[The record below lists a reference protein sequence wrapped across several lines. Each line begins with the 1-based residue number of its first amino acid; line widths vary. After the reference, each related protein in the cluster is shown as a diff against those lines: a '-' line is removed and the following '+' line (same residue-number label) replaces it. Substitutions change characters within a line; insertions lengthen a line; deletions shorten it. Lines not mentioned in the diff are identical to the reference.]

1 MGLLVS
7 LIVGGLIGW
16 IASAIMGSD
25 TGLLMNIIVGIVGS
39 GLGSWLF
46 GDVLKIGGAK
56 QAGSFNI
63 AGMIFGVL
71 GAIVL
76 LFIVGLIF

>member
-1 MGLLVS
+1 MGLIVS

-25 TGLLMNIIVGIVGS
+25 TGLFMNIIVGIVGS

-56 QAGSFNI
+56 EAGSFNMV
-63 AGMIFGVL
+63 GMIFGVL
-71 GAIVL
+71 GAVVL